1 MTSTSASCKDECEAL
16 MSALLPVAERILS
29 EQRALRPFGCT
40 LSMSDQIVQVGGFR
54 PDTTLDD
61 ATLIAQFQESFRDG
75 AARGELKATA
85 LSYSARARTKTG
97 TQDAV
102 FVHLNH
108 RDKYSIVVTFPY
120 HFSADDELVI
130 EEPFAN
136 DGENDVFCTA
146 SELNGP

>member
-1 MTSTSASCKDECEAL
+1 MANCKDECEAL
-16 MSALLPVAERILS
+16 MSALLPVAEQMLS

-40 LSMSDQIVQVGGFR
+40 LSATDQIVQVGGWSAGAA
-54 PDTTLDD
+54 PDD
-61 ATLIAQFQESFRDG
+61 ATLIEQFRESFRDG

-85 LSYSARARTKTG
+85 LSYSARSTVPGKSAA
-97 TQDAV
+97 QEAV

-120 HFSADDELVI
+120 HFGARGELVI

-136 DGENDVFCTA
+136 DGEYDVFDLA
-146 SELNGP
+146 R

>member
-1 MTSTSASCKDECEAL
+1 MTSTDSRANCKDDCEAL
-16 MSALLPVAERILS
+16 MSALLPVAEQMLTEHRVLH
-29 EQRALRPFGCT
+29 PFGCT
-40 LSMSDQIVQVGGFR
+40 LSVSDQIVQVGGFSA
-54 PDTTLDD
+54 PPPADD
-61 ATLIAQFQESFRDG
+61 ARLIREFRESFRDG

-85 LSYSARARTKTG
+85 LSYSAKTAVPGRRA

-120 HFSADDELVI
+120 HFGGAGELVI

-136 DGENDVFCTA
+136 DGEYDVF
-146 SELNGP
+146 